1 MTGNRAGKRIMDK
14 IKAAIVGLGR
24 IASLLEDDSLRE
36 KPCTHAGAI
45 TANGDFLLAAGAD
58 IDGER
63 RRLFAERWGVPVYD
77 DAAEMLRAE
86 APRVLVI
93 ATHPDSHERYCR
105 LASAYRVPLVICE
118 KPLADSLGAAR
129 RIVRLARNASRD
141 GPVIM
146 VNHERRYSLDYISA
160 REIIAKGRLGSLL
173 SADAMLYMGKER
185 RLRDVLWHDG
195 THLADA
201 IMYLTGMTMKRGK
214 RWGAP
219 LSSRRGTAWLAGT
232 LGSAG
237 KTKDRIPFVIELGA
251 GRDHLVFE
259 MSFSFERGRL
269 RIGNGIFEVWE
280 SEPSPYAEKF
290 RSLKKTACDF
300 TGPTGYFEN
309 MIKDAAACVRDPS
322 RRPVSGA
329 ADGLDV
335 IEYLSSVTRWK

>member
-1 MTGNRAGKRIMDK
+1 
-14 IKAAIVGLGR
+14 
-24 IASLLEDDSLRE
+24 
-36 KPCTHAGAI
+36 
-45 TANGDFLLAAGAD
+45 
-58 IDGER
+58 
-63 RRLFAERWGVPVYD
+63 
-77 DAAEMLRAE
+77 
-86 APRVLVI
+86 
-93 ATHPDSHERYCR
+93 
-105 LASAYRVPLVICE
+105 
-118 KPLADSLGAAR
+118 
-129 RIVRLARNASRD
+129 
-141 GPVIM
+141 M

-173 SADAMLYMGKER
+173 SADAVLYMGKER

-201 IMYLTGMTMKRGK
+201 IMYLTGMTMKHGK
-214 RWGAP
+214 RWGVP

-232 LGSAG
+232 LSSAG

-259 MSFSFERGRL
+259 MGFSFERGRL
-269 RIGNGIFEVWE
+269 RIGNAIFEVWE

-309 MIKDAAACVRDPS
+309 MIKDAAACVRDPA

-329 ADGLDV
+329 ADGLGV